1 MSSFISSSAAE
12 SPYTIK
18 RRIALER
25 EGLSGSPLRQQSIS
39 SCTAGS
45 MRKLMTGNWPVLG
58 LPRLFCPPFSDVDIL
73 YYKNP
78 NPSVQSLKGYFVLQK

>member
-1 MSSFISSSAAE
+1 MSPFISSSAAE

-18 RRIALER
+18 RRIAFER

-58 LPRLFCPPFSDVDIL
+58 LPRLFCSLFSDKEIS
-73 YYKNP
+73 YYKKLP
-78 NPSVQSLKGYFVLQK
+78 NPECSC